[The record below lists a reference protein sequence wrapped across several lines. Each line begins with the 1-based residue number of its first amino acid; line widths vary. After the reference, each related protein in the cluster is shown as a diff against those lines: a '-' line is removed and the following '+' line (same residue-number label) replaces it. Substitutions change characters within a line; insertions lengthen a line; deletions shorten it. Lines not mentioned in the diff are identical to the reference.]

1 VATAAEGLQRTAAA
15 AAAGRGIA
23 GLALAGAA
31 LTVIGGMLFRRPVQG
46 GLACS
51 HHTGAICIQ
60 GFVLVTGTQVT
71 GVVTALA
78 GIALFLTAVFLAV
91 R

>member
-1 VATAAEGLQRTAAA
+1 VGV
-15 AAAGRGIA
+15 A
-23 GLALAGAA
+23 GLALTGVA
-31 LTVIGGMLFRRPVQG
+31 LTVIGGIFFRRPVQG

-51 HHTGAICIQ
+51 HHAGAICVQ
-60 GFVLVTGTQVT
+60 GFVLVTGTQVV

-78 GIALFLTAVFLAV
+78 GIVLLFTAVVLAL

>member
-1 VATAAEGLQRTAAA
+1 L
-15 AAAGRGIA
+15 GIA

-31 LTVIGGMLFRRPVQG
+31 LTVTGGMLFRRPVQG
-46 GLACS
+46 GLACA
-51 HHTGAICIQ
+51 HHTGAICMD
-60 GFVLVTGTQVT
+60 GFVPVTGIQVA

-78 GIALFLTAVFLAV
+78 GIALFVTAVFLAV

>member
-1 VATAAEGLQRTAAA
+1 V
-15 AAAGRGIA
+15 GIA
-23 GLALAGAA
+23 GLALVGVA

-51 HHTGAICIQ
+51 HHTGAICVQ
-60 GFVLVTGTQVT
+60 GFVLVTGTQVA

-78 GIALFLTAVFLAV
+78 GLALFFTAVVLAL